1 MIKDFWIGKVVSFD
15 SQADQVTGQGWG
27 WRYKVRIMGDYSEKD
42 GIEDRDVIY
51 AMVGLPATAGSGAR
65 EMMQTPRISQ
75 GDTVIGRF
83 LAEDNQAPIID
94 GVIARTKSDK
104 IGEGKFDQK
113 KGFTNGS
120 TEGLLG
126 GQEFN
131 ENDNVSTP
139 GLKTCKGVQKGGG
152 KGRKTPELSLKNL
165 GIDPKVGAKVN
176 ALKKPVKEAIEEV
189 QESDFEIA

>member
-1 MIKDFWIGKVVSFD
+1 M
-15 SQADQVTGQGWG
+15 
-27 WRYKVRIMGDYSEKD
+27 
-42 GIEDRDVIY
+42 
-51 AMVGLPATAGSGAR
+51 LPVTAGSGAR

-104 IGEGKFDQK
+104 LGDGKFDQK

-152 KGRKTPELSLKNL
+152 KGRKTPELSLKKL

-189 QESDFEIA
+189 REGDFEIA

>member
-1 MIKDFWIGKVVSFD
+1 M
-15 SQADQVTGQGWG
+15 
-27 WRYKVRIMGDYSEKD
+27 
-42 GIEDRDVIY
+42 
-51 AMVGLPATAGSGAR
+51 LPVTAGSGAR

-94 GVIARTKSDK
+94 GVIARTKDDK
-104 IGEGKFDQK
+104 LGKGKFDQK
-113 KGFTNGS
+113 KGFTKGS

-139 GLKTCKGVQKGGG
+139 GLKTCKGVQKGAG
-152 KGRKTPELSLKNL
+152 KGRKVPELSLKNL
-165 GIDPKVGAKVN
+165 GIDPNIGAKVN
-176 ALKKPVKEAIEEV
+176 ALKKPVKEVIEEV
-189 QESDFEIA
+189 QEGDFEIA

>member
-27 WRYKVRIMGDYSEKD
+27 WRYKVRIMGDYSEQD
-42 GIEDRDVIY
+42 GIEDRDVVY
-51 AMVGLPATAGSGAR
+51 AMVMLPVTAGSGAR

-75 GDTVIGRF
+75 GDTVIGRY
-83 LAEDNQAPIID
+83 LADDNQAPIIEF
-94 GVIARTKSDK
+94 VLPRTKSDK

-139 GLKTCKGVQKGGG
+139 GLKTCKGVQKGAG
-152 KGRKTPELSLKNL
+152 KGRKVPELSLKNL
-165 GIDPKVGAKVN
+165 GIDPNIGAKVN
-176 ALKKPVKEAIEEV
+176 ALKKPIKEVIEEV
-189 QESDFEIA
+189 QEGDFEIA

>member
-1 MIKDFWIGKVVSFD
+1 MNKDTWIGKVVSFD

-27 WRYKVRIMGDYSEKD
+27 WRYKVRIMGDYSEQD
-42 GIEDRDVIY
+42 GIEDRDVVY
-51 AMVGLPATAGSGAR
+51 AMVMLPVTAGSGAR

-104 IGEGKFDQK
+104 IGDGKFDQK

-139 GLKTCKGVQKGGG
+139 GLKTCKGVQKGAGI
-152 KGRKTPELSLKNL
+152 GRSIPKVSLNSI
-165 GIDPKVGAKVN
+165 GIDPNIGAKVN
-176 ALKKPVKEAIEEV
+176 ALKKPIKEVIEEV
-189 QESDFEIA
+189 QEGDFEIA

>member
-1 MIKDFWIGKVVSFD
+1 MNKDFWIGKVVAFD

-27 WRYKVRIMGDYSEKD
+27 WRYKVRIMGDYSEQD
-42 GIEDRDVIY
+42 GIEDRDVVY
-51 AMVGLPATAGSGAR
+51 AMVMLPVTAGSGAR

-104 IGEGKFDQK
+104 MGEGKFAQK
-113 KGFTNGS
+113 RGFTEG
-120 TEGLLG
+120 TVEGLLG

-139 GLKTCKGVQKGGG
+139 GLKTCKGVQKGAGI
-152 KGRKTPELSLKNL
+152 GRNTP
-165 GIDPKVGAKVN
+165 IN
-176 ALKKPVKEAIEEV
+176 ALNKMGLDPNLPSQLNAIKKPFKEVVEEV
-189 QESDFEIA
+189 EGDFEFF

>member
-1 MIKDFWIGKVVSFD
+1 MNKDFWIGKVVAFD

-42 GIEDRDVIY
+42 GIEDKDVIY
-51 AMVGLPATAGSGAR
+51 AILALPVTAGSGAR

-83 LAEDNQAPIID
+83 LADDDQAPIID
-94 GVIARTKSDK
+94 GVLPRTKSDK
-104 IGEGKFDQK
+104 MGEGKFDQK
-113 KGFTNGS
+113 RGFTEG
-120 TEGLLG
+120 TVEGLLG

-139 GLKTCKGVQKGGG
+139 GLKTCKGVQKGAGI
-152 KGRKTPELSLKNL
+152 GRNTPIKALTNMGLDPNL
-165 GIDPKVGAKVN
+165 PSQLN
-176 ALKKPVKEAIEEV
+176 AIKKPIKEVVEEV
-189 QESDFEIA
+189 EGNFEIA